1 MHINDIFC
9 NLNSEG
15 LSNVEKNK
23 RCRLL
28 ILTIKGFGLLILTI
42 KNQYMSLWQGFN
54 KNVREH
60 G

>member
-1 MHINDIFC
+1 M
-9 NLNSEG
+9 L
-15 LSNVEKNK
+15 K
-23 RCRLL
+23 RAKGVGLL